1 MKIKIFNI
9 TKIFFAVVVML
20 SFTACENDD
29 LVPEFTLQEASEQV
43 VLLNT
48 VSDEYFLSPETS
60 NNIAERF
67 VWNKVDFGVPTEI
80 SYSVEWSLTDDFSTI
95 INSSGLI
102 TENNFAVTVA
112 TLLDIALDEDLLG
125 LDRDPNTEDPGNTGI
140 IYFRV
145 KAFAG
150 TGQGQDA
157 KESISET
164 IVLNINLIEETGQ
177 GSGIELSTWGIVG
190 SATPNAWDGP
200 DIPFYTTSQ
209 NNVIVAYAT
218 LVDGQIKF
226 RENNTWGGD
235 FGDVEPDGI
244 LDQESDNNIEVTAGT
259 YKITINW
266 NDNSYT
272 IEEFYWGLVGSAT
285 PNAWDGPDVKLSY
298 DYTTDTFKAVAQ
310 LVDGQMK
317 FRMNDTWGG
326 DFGDVEPDGI
336 LDQESDNNIEVTA
349 GYYLITA
356 NFNTLEYSIEETEI
370 WGVVGSATPNA
381 WDGPDTKFTP
391 DFTNPGVWTLKNMTL
406 TDGQIKFRPNDT
418 WGNDYGDVE
427 PDGILDQESDNNIN
441 VTAGTYNITI
451 NWNDNSY
458 TIE

>member
-235 FGDVEPDGI
+235 YGDVEPDGI